1 MALATE
7 TRGMHFVLIDDDDVS
22 NMVAISVLKRHLQIK
37 EFTIFTNPA
46 KALHFLQ
53 TVTTPVVVLLDIN
66 MPIMTGWEVLREI
79 EKFPSK
85 TVDLLSIYIVSSS
98 IDIDD
103 HERAAHNQKVLG
115 YLEKP
120 ISTAQIIKH
129 FGDSTTI

>member
-1 MALATE
+1 MKE
-7 TRGMHFVLIDDDDVS
+7 SRGIHFVLIDDDDVS
-22 NMVAISVLKRHLQIK
+22 NMVAKSVLKRHLQIK
-37 EFTIFTNPA
+37 EFTVFTNPA

-66 MPIMTGWEVLREI
+66 MPIMTGWEVLREM
-79 EKFPSK
+79 EKFP
-85 TVDLLSIYIVSSS
+85 TQIIDLLSIYIVSSS

-103 HERAAHNQKVLG
+103 HERATHNQMVLG

-129 FGDSTTI
+129 FGASTTI